1 LTLNWYNIYLLGE
14 LIWQHAKKSASE
26 EELMTAANITRVIRL
41 LEPTEEGVKPIT
53 KKDACQ
59 ILGMAYNTTR
69 LGTIIDDFKKTQARN
84 AERRA
89 ALRGKPA
96 TQEDVVYII
105 SEYLNGETI
114 DAISKITYRSSSFVK
129 NILEVNAVPMRIPG
143 STYFTPELVP
153 EGAMRERFQVGEVVY
168 SARYDSL
175 ARIDT
180 EQNTDKY
187 GFIYRVWLLS
197 EKWLQSA
204 YQEAYELASLEHLRK
219 LGVRI

>member
-1 LTLNWYNIYLLGE
+1 MATR
-14 LIWQHAKKSASE
+14 KKSASE
-26 EELMTAANITRVIRL
+26 EELMTTSNITRVIRL

-129 NILEVNAVPMRIPG
+129 NILEANAVPIRIPG

-180 EQNTDKY
+180 EQKTDKY

>member
-1 LTLNWYNIYLLGE
+1 MATR
-14 LIWQHAKKSASE
+14 KKSASE
-26 EELMTAANITRVIRL
+26 EELMTESNIIRVIRL

-69 LGTIIDDFKKTQARN
+69 LGTIIEDFKKQQARN

-96 TQEDVVYII
+96 SKEDVVYII

-114 DAISKITYRSSSFVK
+114 DAISKMTYRSSSFIK
-129 NILEVNAVPMRIPG
+129 NILEANSVPIRIPG
-143 STYFTPELVP
+143 HTYFSPELVP
-153 EGAMRERFQVGEVVY
+153 EGAMRDRFQVGEIVY

-175 ARIDT
+175 ARIDAEQKT
-180 EQNTDKY
+180 EKY
-187 GFIYRVWLLS
+187 GYIYRIWLLA

-204 YQEAYELASLEHLRK
+204 NQEAYELASLQHLRE